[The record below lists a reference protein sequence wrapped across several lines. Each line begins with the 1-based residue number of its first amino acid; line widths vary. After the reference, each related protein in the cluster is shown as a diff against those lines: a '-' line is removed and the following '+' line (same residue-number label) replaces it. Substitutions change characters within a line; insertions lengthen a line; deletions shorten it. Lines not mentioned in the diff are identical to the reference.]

1 MRFALLL
8 LIVLAFGGCGRRG
21 ALEPPPERSTQGDV
35 QGPSKGTDTP
45 PNEIRRFPL
54 DPLI

>member
-8 LIVLAFGGCGRRG
+8 LIVLALGGCGRRG